1 MKFQRIKDLEK
12 LYITIKANNRMPDN
26 IPNEKKLPVAVVK
39 KRPPL
44 LVPLIT
50 SLGVPVMPETV
61 MGINVSQ
68 KDKRLVRHAVKKC
81 DGIIGF
87 VLTRKDSSG
96 DKEHPKRTALYKMG
110 TLARIVREDVMPDGE
125 LHVMCHA
132 ERRMHLERV
141 MNVDGILMAE
151 VSFPESDYGQSPM
164 ELREIT
170 MLMFEVI
177 SALHKLS
184 EIRPMPDD
192 LRKLLSGSHDGAE
205 PGHLADVAATI
216 AIASPDEYQ
225 AILETLNVRERLEK
239 ALFLL
244 EKDLED
250 MALKDSIL
258 QRVKNRMDKDHRTY
272 VLREQLRE
280 IKQELGEDI
289 GSREDD
295 LEKYEALYQELKPYL
310 NSEADM
316 RIRDEISR
324 ISVMQPQSAEYTIS
338 KNYLD
343 WLTGLPWAK
352 CTEDRFD
359 IAEARRILERD
370 HCGLDDVKKRIL
382 EFIAVAKLKNKI
394 GGSIVC
400 LIGPPGVGKTS
411 LGRSIAEALGRKF
424 FRFSLGG
431 MHDEAEIKGHR
442 RTYIGA
448 QPGKMISAMKTCGV
462 KNPVI
467 MLDEIDKLGA
477 SAHGDPGAALLEVLD
492 PEQNSTFRDHFMDVP
507 FDLSEV
513 FFIATANVR
522 DTIPPA
528 LQDRMEII
536 NLSGYIMGEKIDIA
550 KKHLIPKQLTRHGLT
565 KKNFSLSESTLRTI
579 ILNYARESGV
589 RHLEK
594 CIGTCMRRAAMR
606 IAEGS
611 VPPDKRISVKVSE
624 LEEYLGKPE
633 YFDDPL
639 MKESR
644 PGVAMGLAWTAVG
657 GTTLYIEVLP
667 MEGKEGSFKV
677 TGQLGDVMKE
687 SVQIAY
693 SVVEAHA
700 KEFGIK
706 KDFFKTHKLHIHVP
720 AGATPKD
727 GPSAGITMA
736 TAIISAATGRALPK
750 SWAMTGELTLT
761 SRVLPVGGIKEKV
774 IAAHRAGVRSVILP
788 ALNEKDYNDIH
799 QPAREGMTA
808 HFVSDYSEVYRLLF

>member
-1 MKFQRIKDLEK
+1 MIENMDDSSKRFPVKIEK
-12 LYITIKANNRMPDN
+12 GNVRF
-26 IPNEKKLPVAVVK
+26 V
-39 KRPPL
+39 
-44 LVPLIT
+44 VPLIT
-50 SLGVPVMPETV
+50 TLGVPVMPGTV
-61 MGINVSQ
+61 MGINVSS
-68 KDKRLVRHAVKKC
+68 KDR
-81 DGIIGF
+81 
-87 VLTRKDSSG
+87 
-96 DKEHPKRTALYKMG
+96 
-110 TLARIVREDVMPDGE
+110 RIVRYAMKNRDGVIGFLMPRRDVPKDENFPNRTAYYRIGTIARVMRADTLPDNE
-125 LHVMCHA
+125 YHVMCHA
-132 ERRMHLERV
+132 ERRMRIESVR
-141 MNVDGILMAE
+141 NENGIIMAE
-151 VSFPESDYGQSPM
+151 VTLPDNEYPSSPM

-170 MLMFEVI
+170 MLMFEVVA
-177 SALHKLS
+177 ALHKLS
-184 EIRPMPDD
+184 EQRPMSDD
-192 LRKLLSGSHDGAE
+192 VRKLLVSPADGAE
-205 PGHLADVAATI
+205 PGQFADVAATM
-216 AIASPDEYQ
+216 AMATPDEYQ
-225 AILETLNVRERLEK
+225 AVLETLNIRERLEK
-239 ALFLL
+239 VLYLL

-250 MALKDSIL
+250 MSLKESIL
-258 QRVKNRMDKDHRTY
+258 QRVRDRMDKEHRTY

-280 IKQELGEDI
+280 IKKELGEDL
-289 GSREDD
+289 GSREEDM
-295 LEKYEALYQELKPYL
+295 EKFNVKYQEIKPYL

-316 RIRDEISR
+316 RIKDEISKL
-324 ISVMQPQSAEYTIS
+324 SVMQPQSAEYTIS

-343 WLTGLPWAK
+343 WLTGLPWNK
-352 CTEDRFD
+352 RTDDRFD
-359 IAEARRILERD
+359 IAAARRILERD

-411 LGRSIAEALGRKF
+411 LGHSIAEALGRKF

-467 MLDEIDKLGA
+467 MLDEIDKLGV

-492 PEQNSTFRDHFMDVP
+492 PEQNSTFRDHFMDIP

-522 DTIPPA
+522 DTIPAP

-536 NLSGYIMGEKIDIA
+536 NLSGYIMGEKLDIA
-550 KKHLIPKQLTRHGLT
+550 KRHLIPKQLPRHGLT
-565 KKNFSLSESTLRTI
+565 KQEFSLSEATLRAM

-611 VPPDKRISVKVSE
+611 VAKGSRISVKVSE

-639 MKESR
+639 MKDKR

-667 MEGKEGSFKV
+667 MEGGDGSFKV

-700 KEFGIK
+700 KDFGIE

-736 TAIISAATGRALPK
+736 TAIISAATGKALPE

-808 HFVSDYSEVYRLLF
+808 YFVSDYSEVYRLLF